1 MGEVVRDPAVMERM
15 RMAFELYELAET
27 MQRQNIRRRHPELSD
42 AEVEDQL
49 VQWLARSPEEEI
61 GEANLKFFRIRKYQ
75 D

>member
-1 MGEVVRDPAVMERM
+1 
-15 RMAFELYELAET
+15 MAFELYELAEA

-42 AEVEDQL
+42 AEVEERL

-61 GEANLKFFRIRKYQ
+61 GEADLKFFRVRKYQ